1 MKKKD
6 INNDEYVQI
15 SLKRRIKR
23 FDDDAIESMMAQY
36 AQLDDKKG
44 FDPLIILQLNRDEN
58 TKSLS
63 MISLIKKKRM
73 MRLKVE

>member
-6 INNDEYVQI
+6 INNDEYVQM
-15 SLKRRIKR
+15 SLKRGIKR

>member
-1 MKKKD
+1 M
-6 INNDEYVQI
+6 
-15 SLKRRIKR
+15 SLKRGIKI

-58 TKSLS
+58 IKSLS

>member
-1 MKKKD
+1 M
-6 INNDEYVQI
+6 I
-15 SLKRRIKR
+15 
-23 FDDDAIESMMAQY
+23 AQY

-58 TKSLS
+58 IKSLS

-73 MRLKVE
+73 MRLKIER